1 MGRNVLITGYRLW
14 AAATVATVALS
25 GCSKS
30 GTAQA
35 GGQASG
41 AAQGRG
47 RGDGRRL
54 VQVEQVRQDRVHRA
68 VEVVGTLA
76 AQDEVTISS
85 QTEGAVSRILADLG
99 DRVRMGE
106 VLIELDREKPQY
118 NLDQQK
124 AALARA
130 LAKYGAADTGHL
142 PPIEQTPDVQ
152 KAQAELV
159 QARQAYTRAEELNKR
174 QLVPKQALDDAEA
187 MLHSKQASYDSALQ
201 SAKNLGADIDASN
214 AVMKLA
220 DRQLRDTSIRAP
232 LDGYVQRRMVSL
244 GEFVKAQTPV
254 ISVVRVDPLKV
265 IGEIP
270 ERLGPWIE
278 VGRAVDLR
286 VDAFPDNAIAGTISR
301 ISPAV
306 NTQTRAFA
314 FEGRVPNPGALL
326 KPGTFA
332 RVHIEST
339 RIDQVLT
346 LPYAALQYRYGVNR
360 VFVVTNDTLGAHE
373 LKLGDRLGD
382 RVEILGG
389 VNAGDRVAITDVDNL
404 ADGMKVTVGRET
416 Q

>member
-130 LAKYGAADTGHL
+130 LAKYGRTSRRHRPSWCRPGRR
-142 PPIEQTPDVQ
+142 TP
-152 KAQAELV
+152 
-159 QARQAYTRAEELNKR
+159 
-174 QLVPKQALDDAEA
+174 
-187 MLHSKQASYDSALQ
+187 
-201 SAKNLGADIDASN
+201 
-214 AVMKLA
+214 
-220 DRQLRDTSIRAP
+220 AP
-232 LDGYVQRRMVSL
+232 RS
-244 GEFVKAQTPV
+244 
-254 ISVVRVDPLKV
+254 
-265 IGEIP
+265 
-270 ERLGPWIE
+270 
-278 VGRAVDLR
+278 
-286 VDAFPDNAIAGTISR
+286 
-301 ISPAV
+301 
-306 NTQTRAFA
+306 
-314 FEGRVPNPGALL
+314 
-326 KPGTFA
+326 
-332 RVHIEST
+332 
-339 RIDQVLT
+339 
-346 LPYAALQYRYGVNR
+346 
-360 VFVVTNDTLGAHE
+360 
-373 LKLGDRLGD
+373 
-382 RVEILGG
+382 
-389 VNAGDRVAITDVDNL
+389 
-404 ADGMKVTVGRET
+404 
-416 Q
+416 